1 MGFGFKAWGGAG
13 RLAGLGLMGLALAAA
28 PAQAAP
34 KCQFAK
40 VASLPVKMEGNR
52 PLIQGSINGQ
62 PVYFLVDTGSFA
74 SLLFRGSAEKLGLRL
89 NTVEGATVYGVGGGS
104 DVWITTVDNL
114 TLDAASVK
122 NLKLNVVGSNQ
133 GGDGPVTTAG
143 VLGEDLLRQFD
154 VEMDLSHG
162 KINLYDTKNCDD
174 VDLIPWDD
182 PFTVAEFP
190 TVTREHADIQVMV
203 EVNGEHVRADLDSGA
218 YYSILTKADAARAG
232 VGPDSPGVVEV
243 GRVGGIGARR
253 EQTWIGTFDSFSI
266 GEETIRHP
274 KMRFG
279 DMFKHSALTPTG
291 SHIQTQVMPAG
302 MLLGA
307 DFLRAHHVMIAHS
320 QGKLYVSYVGGTVFQ
335 TDQPAPATSAPTN
348 PAPSS
353 PSP

>member
-1 MGFGFKAWGGAG
+1 MGGGLKAWGGAG
-13 RLAGLGLMGLALAAA
+13 RLAGLGLMGLALWVA

-34 KCQFAK
+34 KCQFVK
-40 VASLPVKMEGNR
+40 MASLPVKMEGNR

-62 PVYFLVDTGSFA
+62 PVYFLVDTGSFG
-74 SLLFRGSAEKLGLRL
+74 SLLFRESAEKLGLRL
-89 NTVEGATVYGVGGGS
+89 NTVEGVTVYGVGGGS
-104 DVWITTVDNL
+104 DIWITTVDNL

-122 NLKLNVVGSNQ
+122 NLKLNVVGGGA

-182 PFTVAEFP
+182 PFTVTEFP
-190 TVTREHADIQVMV
+190 TVTRDNAHIQVLV
-203 EVNGEHVRADLDSGA
+203 QVNGAPVRADLDSGA
-218 YYSILTKADAARAG
+218 YYSILTTGDAARAG
-232 VGPDSPGVVEV
+232 VLPESPGVIEV
-243 GRVGGIGARR
+243 GRAGGIGARR
-253 EQTWIGTFDSFSI
+253 ERTWIGTFDSFGI

-279 DMFKHSALTPTG
+279 DMFKHSTVTFTG
-291 SHIQTQVMPAG
+291 SHIPTQVLPAG

-335 TDQPAPATSAPTN
+335 TDQPPPATAAP
-348 PAPSS
+348 PAAAQPS